1 MEASQAQ
8 KYARIAGAL
17 YVVSLVAGGFG
28 ETHVPQSLR
37 IAGDLAGTAHKMAVS
52 VGMFR
57 ASFAAYLLEA
67 SCDLTL
73 TVLLYALLRPVSR
86 TVSLLAA
93 CFGLFSTAVFAA
105 GEIFYFT
112 AALPVVDAD
121 VARVIP
127 PDVQATMTYLS
138 LTIYGYVFGIFA
150 AFYGIATVLR
160 GYLVF
165 RSSYLPRALGV
176 ILILGGVSFVAE
188 NFLIVLVP
196 RYNIPYII
204 LPMMLAMV
212 SMALWLLIKGVD
224 RIRWDKMQSL
234 ASSHT

>member
-1 MEASQAQ
+1 MDASQAQ
-8 KYARIAGAL
+8 KYARIVGAL

-28 ETHVPQSLR
+28 ESYVPQRLL
-37 IAGDLAGTAHKMAVS
+37 IASDLVATAHKMAVS
-52 VGMFR
+52 VGLFR

-105 GEIFYFT
+105 SEIFYFS

-121 VARVIP
+121 VAKVIP
-127 PDVQATMTYLS
+127 PDLQATITYLS

-160 GYLVF
+160 GYLIF

-176 ILILGGVSFVAE
+176 IFILGGVSFVAE
-188 NFLIVLVP
+188 NFLVVLVP
-196 RYNIPYII
+196 QYNVPYIV
-204 LPMMLAMV
+204 LPMMLAMA
-212 SMALWLLIKGVD
+212 SMALWLLVKGVD
-224 RIRWDKMQSL
+224 RTRWNEMQSL